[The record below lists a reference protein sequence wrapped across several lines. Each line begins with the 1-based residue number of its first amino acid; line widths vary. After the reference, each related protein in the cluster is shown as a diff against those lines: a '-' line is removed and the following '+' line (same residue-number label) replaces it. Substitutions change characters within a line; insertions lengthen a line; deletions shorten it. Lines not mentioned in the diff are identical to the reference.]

1 MDKKTSENMI
11 KILESGCARK
21 PLFTDDVEKWAV
33 KELTNVNEQ
42 KYNQLNEV
50 GRMFLLSH
58 FITLTKH
65 FTKEMVGTSAE
76 NEAANAWDKILS
88 FKSFQDLVIQEI

>member
-1 MDKKTSENMI
+1 MDKKTSENMM
-11 KILESGCARK
+11 KILESGYARK
-21 PLFTDDVEKWAV
+21 PLLTDDVERWAV

-65 FTKEMVGTSAE
+65 FTQEMVGASAE
-76 NEAANAWDKILS
+76 DEATNAWDRILAL
-88 FKSFQDLVIQEI
+88 KSFQDLMIQS